1 MKKHSMTVAYEL
13 GDRVTSWCGGK
24 DHSQESENSKPVKG
38 ISNNIQKA
46 S

>member
-1 MKKHSMTVAYEL
+1 MTVAYEL